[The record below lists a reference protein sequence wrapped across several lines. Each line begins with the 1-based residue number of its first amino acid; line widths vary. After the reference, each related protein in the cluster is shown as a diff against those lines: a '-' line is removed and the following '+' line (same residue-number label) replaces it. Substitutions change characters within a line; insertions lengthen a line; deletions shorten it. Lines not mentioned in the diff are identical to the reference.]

1 MTYRPACEAA
11 KAAAAARTQYNLT
24 AHPAWRLEDPDR
36 GIKCGA
42 CNDHHAT
49 IRLVQECY
57 ADLFDYER
65 ERDAEAYAEGAYS
78 RYLERHS
85 YGYND

>member
-11 KAAAAARTQYNLT
+11 VARTTYNLT

-42 CNDHHAT
+42 CGERHAT
-49 IRLVQECY
+49 TQSVQSCH
-57 ADLFDYER
+57 
-65 ERDAEAYAEGAYS
+65 AEAYYEAAQYYHESCGESDGYDA
-78 RYLERHS
+78 YLERQAEH
-85 YGYND
+85 YRDGF